1 MKTIAC
7 AGVSALLVSTLAGS
21 QAFAGGFA
29 LHERSA
35 AAQGA
40 SFAGA
45 DSGGD
50 DITFAGFN
58 PAALGNVERF
68 EFGGNASLIL
78 PDVDGKTSNIFTGGG
93 TSRVDPSDLAFVPAT
108 AVGARLTDNIVL
120 GLTVHSPF
128 GLTTEY
134 PNNALKWPA
143 AGAALKSE
151 LINITATPLVAWNV
165 IPELTIAAGPQI
177 HYVDATITRAIGA
190 PGDFGST
197 PPEFP
202 VGKLTGDTFAF
213 GWQIGVLFK
222 PRQGTTVGFSYTS
235 GYTVD
240 IDGKFRSPAGT
251 VDATAEVNLPAVFG
265 VGLRQNITEDVRL
278 LADLRYFTWSD
289 FDKIKIG
296 LPAGFPDATE
306 VTDYNDA
313 FFVAVGLEA
322 DVSDSLTLRAGVA
335 YDETPTTDEF
345 RSPRIPDADRI
356 WGSVG
361 ASYRLSDSMKMDFA
375 YSLLVPS
382 DSTVKANGV
391 TIFSDIKYSGLI
403 HILSLGVSMKF

>member
-58 PAALGNVERF
+58 PAALGNVESF

-78 PDVDGKTSNIFTGGG
+78 PDVSGKTTTGFG
-93 TSRVDPSDLAFVPAT
+93 TSSVDPGDLAFVPAF
-108 AVGARLTDNIVL
+108 AVGYRLTDDFVL

-128 GLTTEY
+128 GLSTEY

-213 GWQIGVLFK
+213 GWQMGVLFK
-222 PRQGTTVGFSYTS
+222 PREGTTLGFSYTS

-240 IDGKFRSPAGT
+240 IDGKFHSPAGT

-265 VGLRQNITEDVRL
+265 FGLRQNITEDVRL

-289 FDKIKIG
+289 FDQITIN
-296 LPAGFPDATE
+296 LPGATE

>member
-1 MKTIAC
+1 MKTVAY
-7 AGVSALLVSTLAGS
+7 AGVSALLISTLAGP

-68 EFGGNASLIL
+68 EFGGNASLIM
-78 PDVDGKTSNIFTGGG
+78 PDVDGKTTTGFG
-93 TSRVDPSDLAFVPAT
+93 TARIDPSDLAFVPAT
-108 AVGARLTDNIVL
+108 AVGARLTDSIVV
-120 GLTVHSPF
+120 GLTVYSPF

-134 PNNALKWPA
+134 PSNALEWPA
-143 AGAALKSE
+143 GGAGLESE

-165 IPELTIAAGPQI
+165 TPELTIAAGPQI
-177 HYVDATITRAIGA
+177 HYAKSTLSRAL
-190 PGDFGST
+190 PT
-197 PPEFP
+197 PPELLP
-202 VGKLTGDTFAF
+202 ELLVGKLTGDTFAF
-213 GWQIGVLFK
+213 GWQMGVLFK
-222 PRQGTTVGFSYTS
+222 PRPGTTLGFSYTS

-240 IDGKFRSPAGT
+240 IDGKFRSPLGT

-265 VGLRQNITEDVRL
+265 FGIRQNITEDVRL
-278 LADLRYFTWSD
+278 LADLRYFDWSA
-289 FDKIKIG
+289 FDKITIG
-296 LPAGFPDATE
+296 LPEGFFDATE
-306 VTDYNDA
+306 ITDYNDA
-313 FFVAVGLEA
+313 FFIAVGLEA

-335 YDETPTTDEF
+335 YDDTPTTNAL

-361 ASYRLSDSMKMDFA
+361 ASYQFSDSMKLDFA
-375 YSLLVPS
+375 YSLLMPE
-382 DSTVKANGV
+382 DSTVKENGM
-391 TIFSDIKYSGLI
+391 TIPADIEYSGLI
-403 HILSLGVSMKF
+403 HIVSLGVSMKF

>member
-1 MKTIAC
+1 MKTFAC
-7 AGVSALLVSTLAGS
+7 AGVSALLISTLAVP

-68 EFGGNASLIL
+68 EFGGNASVIL
-78 PDVDGKTSNIFTGGG
+78 PDVDGKTTTGFG
-93 TSRVDPSDLAFVPAT
+93 TARIDPSDLAFVPAT
-108 AVGARLTDNIVL
+108 AVGARLTDSIVV

-134 PNNALKWPA
+134 PNNALDWPA
-143 AGAALKSE
+143 AGAGLKSE

-165 IPELTIAAGPQI
+165 TPELIIAAGPQI
-177 HYVDATITRAIGA
+177 HYADATLSRAIEK
-190 PGDFGST
+190 PGEFGST
-197 PPEFP
+197 APEFP

-213 GWQIGVLFK
+213 GWQMGVLFK
-222 PRQGTTVGFSYTS
+222 PRPGTTLGFSYTS

-240 IDGKFRSPAGT
+240 IDGKYHSPVGT
-251 VDATAEVNLPAVFG
+251 FDATAEVNLPAVFG
-265 VGLRQNITEDVRL
+265 FGIRQDITEDVRL
-278 LADLRYFTWSD
+278 LADLRYFDWSA
-289 FDKIKIG
+289 FDKITIG
-296 LPAGFPDATE
+296 LPEGFFDATE
-306 VTDYNDA
+306 ITDYNDA
-313 FFVAVGLEA
+313 FFIAVGLEA
-322 DVSDSLTLRAGVA
+322 DVSDSLTLRAGAA
-335 YDETPTTDEF
+335 YDDTPTTNAL

-361 ASYRLSDSMKMDFA
+361 ASYQFSDSMKLDFA
-375 YSLLVPS
+375 YSLLMPE
-382 DSTVKANGV
+382 DSTVKANGT
-391 TIFSDIKYSGLI
+391 TIFSDIEYSGLI

>member
-1 MKTIAC
+1 MKTVAY
-7 AGVSALLVSTLAGS
+7 AGVSALLISTLAAP

-68 EFGGNASLIL
+68 EFGGNASLIM
-78 PDVDGKTSNIFTGGG
+78 PDVDGKTTTGFG
-93 TSRVDPSDLAFVPAT
+93 TARIDPSDLAFVPAT
-108 AVGARLTDNIVL
+108 AVGARLTDSIVV
-120 GLTVHSPF
+120 GLTVYSPF

-134 PNNALKWPA
+134 PSNALEWPA
-143 AGAALKSE
+143 GGAGLESE

-165 IPELTIAAGPQI
+165 TPELTIAAGPQI
-177 HYVDATITRAIGA
+177 HYAKSTLSRAL
-190 PGDFGST
+190 PT
-197 PPEFP
+197 PEELLPELL

-213 GWQIGVLFK
+213 GWQMGVLFK
-222 PRQGTTVGFSYTS
+222 PRPGTTLGFSYTS

-251 VDATAEVNLPAVFG
+251 IDATAEVNLPAVFG
-265 VGLRQNITEDVRL
+265 FGLRQNITEDVRL
-278 LADLRYFTWSD
+278 LADLRYFDWSA
-289 FDKIKIG
+289 FDKITIN
-296 LPAGFPDATE
+296 LPDATE
-306 VTDYNDA
+306 ITDYNDA

-335 YDETPTTDEF
+335 YDDTPTTNAL

-361 ASYRLSDSMKMDFA
+361 ASYQFSDSMKLDFA
-375 YSLLVPS
+375 YSLLMPE
-382 DSTVKANGV
+382 DSTVKANPPF
-391 TIFSDIKYSGLI
+391 IPADIEYSGLI